1 MKKVLCWNALCHLT
15 AGCIIASTRTY
26 YIFMCLLSMTV
37 TVSRMTFLLVCFVM
51 IHAGLQ
57 QLYCFPS
64 FNEMWTDTTRC
75 KIRWKFKDK
84 MFFCVSLLI
93 WRKRDFISSGN
104 GTLCLKDTFEDRV
117 VWMCLKYRMGRT
129 GLTSAYTIKCF
140 QLTACL
146 IVNEANMSGC
156 TEEQQVICRNVR
168 GKTELFHFLLH
179 FLLTFAACFLLIF
192 CSLCWS
198 LIAKCLW
205 ANAL

>member
-84 MFFCVSLLI
+84 MFFCEAFWFEEKEILFPLGTELCV
-93 WRKRDFISSGN
+93 WRIR
-104 GTLCLKDTFEDRV
+104 LKIVLFEC
-117 VWMCLKYRMGRT
+117 VWSIGW
-129 GLTSAYTIKCF
+129 
-140 QLTACL
+140 
-146 IVNEANMSGC
+146 
-156 TEEQQVICRNVR
+156 EEQVW
-168 GKTELFHFLLH
+168 L
-179 FLLTFAACFLLIF
+179 LLTQLNVFPVDSMSDCKWGKYVRVYRGAT
-192 CSLCWS
+192 SHM
-198 LIAKCLW
+198 
-205 ANAL
+205 